1 MPIKNRIRTIP
12 DFPRKGVMFRD
23 ITSLIEDPLG
33 LRLCVDDFVR
43 YYRDTEVDLIVGVD
57 SRGFIFGGVLA
68 YLLQKGF
75 VPVRKEGKLPDE
87 VVSQQYTLE
96 YGEGVLE
103 IHKNAIQSNR
113 KILIIDDLVAT
124 GGTAIAAIELV
135 RKLGGE
141 VVGFAAVVNLPDLG
155 GARLI
160 EEAGVPLYA
169 QTEFSGE

>member
-1 MPIKNRIRTIP
+1 MTIKSRIRTIP

-33 LRLCVDDFVR
+33 FRLCVDDFAR
-43 YYRDTEVDLIVGVD
+43 HYRDTKADLIVGVD

-68 YLLQKGF
+68 YLLEKGF

-96 YGEGVLE
+96 YGEGILE
-103 IHKNAIQSNR
+103 IHKNAIQSGH
-113 KILIIDDLVAT
+113 KVLIVDDLVAT
-124 GGTAIAAIELV
+124 GGTAVAAIKLV

-141 VVGFAAVVNLPDLG
+141 VAGFAAVVNLPDLG
-155 GARLI
+155 GAQLI